1 MGLVSSNKVETNKY
15 ELIVTIDADA
25 FEAAVEKAYRKSV
38 KKISVPDLM

>member
-25 FEAAVEKAYRKSV
+25 FEAAV
-38 KKISVPDLM
+38 D